1 MITKEATY
9 KKAFENIK
17 QSLKEKKARREMLL
31 VSLYSSNSRLKE
43 IDRELSF
50 IGANIAIAALSNG
63 KKGVEDM
70 QKKSEA
76 LVKEKKLILEKA
88 QIPDLEYNC
97 EICKDTGYVSGK
109 ICECV
114 KREAASIMT
123 NELSREMPLDECR
136 FENFDLKYYP
146 DKDDL
151 EGYNPRRR
159 MTSILKVCR
168 EYVIAFNP
176 ETSGNLLFMGKAGL
190 GKTHLTL
197 AIVSGVIEK
206 GYIPVYASAENLFS
220 AIESEKFSGEGRGSY
235 ESVLNCD
242 LLVIDDLGT
251 EMATSFTKSVLYNI
265 INTRM
270 LSRKPTII
278 NTNLTMKELEEKYT
292 LRVSSRLIGSYDGY
306 KFIGKDIRQL
316 KKIQK
321 TVNN

>member
-9 KKAFENIK
+9 KKAFQNIK
-17 QSLKEKKARREMLL
+17 QSLKEKEAKREMLL
-31 VSLYSSNSRLKE
+31 SALYSSNERLAE

-63 KKGVEDM
+63 KSGVEDL

-76 LVKEKKLILEKA
+76 LTAEKKLILEKA
-88 QIPDLEYNC
+88 QIPSIEYNC

-114 KREAASIMT
+114 KREAAAIMT
-123 NELSREMPLDECR
+123 SELSREMPLDECR
-136 FENFDLKYYP
+136 FDNFDLKYYP
-146 DKDDL
+146 DKDDS
-151 EGYNPRRR
+151 EGQNPRRR
-159 MTSILKVCR
+159 MTSILKLCR
-168 EYVIAFNP
+168 EYVIGFSP
-176 ETSGNLLFMGKAGL
+176 ECSPNLLFMGNAGL

-220 AIESEKFSGEGRGSY
+220 AIELEKFSGEGKGSY

-278 NTNLTMKELEEKYT
+278 NTNLTMKQIEERYT
-292 LRVSSRLIGSYDGY
+292 ARISSRLIGSYEGQW
-306 KFIGKDIRQL
+306 FIGNDIRQ
-316 KKIQK
+316 QK
-321 TVNN
+321 RLESI

>member
-9 KKAFENIK
+9 KKAFENIR
-17 QSLKEKKARREMLL
+17 QNRKEREAKRELL
-31 VSLYSSNSRLKE
+31 LNSLYSSNERLSE

-63 KKGVEDM
+63 KSGVEDLK
-70 QKKSEA
+70 KKSEA
-76 LVKEKKLILEKA
+76 LTAEKKLILEKA
-88 QIPDLEYNC
+88 QIPSLQYDC
-97 EICKDTGYVSGK
+97 ELCKDTGYVSGK
-109 ICECV
+109 ICECI

-123 NELSREMPLDECR
+123 KELSRQMPLEDCR
-136 FENFDLKYYP
+136 FDNFDLKYYP

-151 EGYNPRRR
+151 DGQNSRRR
-159 MTSILKVCR
+159 MTAILKLCK
-168 EYVIAFNP
+168 EYVIGFNTNVSP
-176 ETSGNLLFMGKAGL
+176 NLLFMGDAGL

-235 ESVLNCD
+235 ESVLNSD

-251 EMATSFTKSVLYNI
+251 EMATTFTKSVLYNI

-278 NTNLTMKELEEKYT
+278 NTNLTMKQIEEKYT
-292 LRVSSRLIGSYDGY
+292 SRVSSRLIGSYDGY

-316 KKIQK
+316 KRLQK
-321 TVNN
+321 NI